1 MSKTYE
7 VQGPD
12 GFTYEVTMPDN
23 ADEGAIVERVQ
34 AFAKAEAQ
42 QAGPTD
48 SEAPAAPTGPGT
60 FLENASATAGQ
71 IMDGFIPGSRKF
83 LAGAGGVVGN
93 GIAAA
98 IGRDDFDPT
107 EAYATGAASSD
118 INHARLE
125 AEHPQVAT
133 AATLAGLAGSFA
145 LPAARLARGGS
156 LGAGMLNGAAT
167 GAGYG
172 ALSGLLN
179 DTGGG
184 RLENAAMGAGFGGAL
199 GAAAAP
205 IAQRVAGTVA
215 TARRNVP
222 GVNVALT
229 GLENIPRRLSG
240 RQPVPSTAMAH
251 AQADRLLAEDMAQD
265 TISTG
270 WGAGTVPA
278 TPDNVAAE
286 VARRQALGVP
296 AIPGDVSDV
305 LTRRT
310 GTALAGQGP
319 VATRARD
326 MIQARQAQQGSRV
339 RQHVIDEMGPA
350 VDPIRE
356 AEAITA
362 RARTAAGPAYREA
375 YAQGSPMVIT
385 PELADLM
392 DRPAFQDSLPQAYK
406 NIQNRG
412 GDPEALGFSWDPETG
427 HVGMTQAPTFEAFD
441 QVVRTLNGSLKRN
454 PLTGRPELDNVTA
467 GTSAVSQEL
476 DGYLR
481 RTNSHFDRAK
491 ADYADD
497 MAIRDS
503 LERGQAIGKLT
514 GHEINAQARTMP
526 EHAQEAWMAG
536 ARTALADGASAASL
550 NPTANV
556 AQSTRQAL
564 GLSGAGGGAMGDP
577 VKLQAIEGLS
587 GRPGVMNRLDDRLE
601 AEQQAYRTFAAA
613 APPPRAQ
620 STEEDLKNLAGA
632 FVGAGRKLIGGN
644 PIGALAT
651 AALRGNPRGTL
662 GFRQGVEDRTAELL
676 TASSPG
682 ALSEAM
688 GAIKNRGLF
697 DAAAAASRNGRAAR
711 IARSGALFT
720 AAQST
725 DPIDLSDDPYAAYP

>member
-23 ADEGAIVERVQ
+23 ASESAIVERVQ
-34 AFAKAEAQ
+34 AFANAEARQ
-42 QAGPTD
+42 VGPT
-48 SEAPAAPTGPGT
+48 APEAPTGPST

-83 LAGAGGVVGN
+83 LAGAGGVIGN

-98 IGRDDFDPT
+98 IGRDEFHPD
-107 EAYATGAASSD
+107 EAYASGAASSD
-118 INHARLE
+118 VDHARLE
-125 AEHPQVAT
+125 AEHPQIAS

-222 GVNVALT
+222 GVNAALT

-240 RQPVPSTAMAH
+240 HQPLPPTATAH
-251 AQADRLLAEDMAQD
+251 AQAERLLAKDMTQD

-286 VARRQALGVP
+286 VARRQAIGVP
-296 AIPGDVSDV
+296 AIPGDVSDL

-319 VATRARD
+319 VATRARE
-326 MIQARQAQQGSRV
+326 MIQARQAQQGQRV
-339 RQHVIDEMGPA
+339 RQHVIEELGPA
-350 VDPIRE
+350 VDPI
-356 AEAITA
+356 AEVDRIQR
-362 RARTAAGPAYREA
+362 RASAASGPAYRQA
-375 YAQGSPMVIT
+375 YAQPMVVTDEIR
-385 PELADLM
+385 AIM
-392 DRPAFQDSLPQAYK
+392 DTPAFQDALPQAYR
-406 NIQNRG
+406 NIRNAQR
-412 GDPEALGFSWDPETG
+412 DPEALGFRFHDDG
-427 HVGMTQAPTFEAFD
+427 RVEAMPDSLSTEGFD
-441 QVVRTLNGSLKRN
+441 QVIRAMRDSGEMAMNNTGFRPRN
-454 PLTGRPELDNVTA
+454 TTNSVHINARAGDLRRHLGDQNQAYRDVTA
-467 GTSAVSQEL
+467 
-476 DGYLR
+476 
-481 RTNSHFDRAK
+481 N
-491 ADYADD
+491 YADE
-497 MAIRDS
+497 MAIRDA
-503 LERGQAIGKLT
+503 LGDGQDIGKLT
-514 GHEINAQARTMP
+514 GHEINAQARDMP
-526 EHAQEAWMAG
+526 QHAQEAWMAG
-536 ARTALADGASAASL
+536 GRTALADAASKAGL
-550 NPTANV
+550 NPTTNV
-556 AQSTRQAL
+556 AQATRQAL
-564 GLSGAGGGAMGDP
+564 GLSGAGGDALGDS

-601 AEQQAYRTFAAA
+601 AEQQAYRMFAAA
-613 APPPRAQ
+613 APPPRTQ

-697 DAAAAASRNGRAAR
+697 DAAATASRNARAAKV
-711 IARSGALFT
+711 ARSGALFT

-725 DPIDLSDDPYAAYP
+725 DPIDLSDDPYAPYP